1 MPKYATISQGLLDV
15 KRQSIDQQVNNKCN
29 QNFNHV
35 LENILINK
43 YLSKCQ
49 DFILNIFFACID
61 NFDDGACNYYYE
73 LSPLK

>member
-35 LENILINK
+35 LAILW
-43 YLSKCQ
+43 
-49 DFILNIFFACID
+49 FAAGIMSY
-61 NFDDGACNYYYE
+61 FLFHGIK
-73 LSPLK
+73 L